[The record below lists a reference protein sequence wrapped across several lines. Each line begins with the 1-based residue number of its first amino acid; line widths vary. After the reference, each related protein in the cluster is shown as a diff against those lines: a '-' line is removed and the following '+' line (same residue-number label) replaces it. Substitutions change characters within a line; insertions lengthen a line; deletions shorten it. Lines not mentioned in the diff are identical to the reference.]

1 MIKNHRKPKG
11 KEIPCASQE
20 IGKKLTQPKTAQ
32 NIFMIQLQE
41 QKRHLKLS
49 LQVFSE
55 APTILMSRNDEMIQS
70 CKINY
75 MPTGDI
81 QGLDGEMLPQW
92 SSSPHIPNKDNFART
107 TSLLLQFFQIS
118 VLLLVMM
125 CLIVKKKCKDNTYIR
140 YHCDKCMCYKK
151 WQCLRGSV
159 FKTILHEGKAIFST
173 KQTNIAKQVQWY
185 FYILEKLKNKKGEEY
200 KQSMLDPFIYTGNTK

>member
-20 IGKKLTQPKTAQ
+20 IGKKLMQPKTAQ
-32 NIFMIQLQE
+32 NIFMTQLQE

-70 CKINY
+70 YKINY
-75 MPTGDI
+75 MPTGDT

-92 SSSPHIPNKDNFART
+92 SSSPRIPNKDNFART
-107 TSLLLQFFQIS
+107 ASLLLQFFQTS
-118 VLLLVMM
+118 VLLLVMT
-125 CLIVKKKCKDNTYIR
+125 CLIVQKNVKTTLTFDTTVINACAIR
-140 YHCDKCMCYKK
+140 N
-151 WQCLRGSV
+151 GSV
-159 FKTILHEGKAIFST
+159 SGVPYS
-173 KQTNIAKQVQWY
+173 
-185 FYILEKLKNKKGEEY
+185 
-200 KQSMLDPFIYTGNTK
+200 KQSFMRERPFFPQNRQTQRSKCNGTSTSQRN